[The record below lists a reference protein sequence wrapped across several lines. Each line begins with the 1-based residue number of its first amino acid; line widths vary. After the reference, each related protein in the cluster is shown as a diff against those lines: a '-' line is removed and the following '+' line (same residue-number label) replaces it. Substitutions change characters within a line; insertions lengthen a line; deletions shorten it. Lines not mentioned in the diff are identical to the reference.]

1 MDHGDALVEPP
12 PPALAAS
19 PPAAA
24 TAPVTV
30 TAAVAGTASAPL
42 PVLIHL
48 PSYLAFADAHGL
60 DADSAS
66 AVALYQVYCD
76 LRLVRGWTN
85 VAVETSSHPAARSY
99 LVGTSPQRVVAIE
112 SADAAVAATAAA
124 ATAAASAAD
133 SLPPRPPPAGGA
145 AATIPREAVVAMP
158 LDSVTSASGLHAL
171 FDAIRIRPGE
181 PGYPADGG
189 DGGDGGGD
197 GSGGGG
203 VPYEWLTLALVDTD
217 TTTAYYR
224 LFGDLAIATHAR
236 YAKRSKRERAAEET
250 AAAAAGAAGGLEDE
264 EMGGGEEGGGT
275 DSD

>member
-1 MDHGDALVEPP
+1 MDQGVTLLAPTPP
-12 PPALAAS
+12 SAATPPAATPTAAAATAS

-24 TAPVTV
+24 T
-30 TAAVAGTASAPL
+30 L
-42 PVLIHL
+42 PPIHL

-76 LRLVRGWTN
+76 LRLVRGWTD
-85 VAVETSSHPAARSY
+85 VAVATAAHPAARAY
-99 LVGTSPQRVVAIE
+99 LVGTSPQRVVAVE
-112 SADAAVAATAAA
+112 AADTAAA
-124 ATAAASAAD
+124 AAGTAAAAAAAAAD
-133 SLPPRPPPAGGA
+133 AVRPPPPPAGGA
-145 AATIPREAVVAMP
+145 AAAIPREAVVSMP
-158 LDSVTSASGLHAL
+158 LDAVTSAAGLHAL
-171 FDAIRIRPGE
+171 FDAIRIHPGE

-189 DGGDGGGD
+189 DGGDGGG
-197 GSGGGG
+197 G
-203 VPYEWLTLALVDTD
+203 VPYEWLTLALVDSD

-224 LFGDLAIATHAR
+224 LFGEMAVATHTR

-264 EMGGGEEGGGT
+264 EMGGGGEGGGT